1 MEVIKIAFFVLG
13 VFFGENSRIGAEK
26 TTVTINPKEQTI
38 TIVQENIF
46 ALIANEADTMQVSS
60 ELKKVVARNWRKE
73 IESYPSK
80 SCTLYVIDKGSLNA
94 KITLKYPSENVLRD
108 FALDFNK
115 ETKEFSLINI
125 PDWNVETEDG
135 AFKEN
140 YWRFSADNSF
150 TFVVTPFKNM
160 PDRFK
165 SVKRNL
171 LPIWEAENSKIKQ
184 DE

>member
-80 SCTLYVIDKGSLNA
+80 SCTLYVSDKGSLNA

-160 PDRFK
+160 PERFK

-171 LPIWEAENSKIKQ
+171 LPIWEAENLKIKQ

>member
-26 TTVTINPKEQTI
+26 TTVTINPKEQII

-46 ALIANEADTMQVSS
+46 ALIANEADSMQVSS

-80 SCTLYVIDKGSLNA
+80 SCTLYVSDKGSLNA
-94 KITLKYPSENVLRD
+94 KITLKYTSENVLRD

-171 LPIWEAENSKIKQ
+171 LPIWEAENLKIKQ

>member
-26 TTVTINPKEQTI
+26 TTVTVNPKEQKV

-46 ALIANEADTMQVSS
+46 ALIVKEGDSLQVSS
-60 ELKKVVARNWRKE
+60 ELKKIIARNWRKE
-73 IESYPSK
+73 IETYPSK
-80 SCTLYVIDKGSLNA
+80 SCTFYVTDNGNLNA
-94 KITLKYPSENVLRD
+94 KIILNYPSEKELKD
-108 FALDFNK
+108 FALDFNQ

-135 AFKEN
+135 ALKGN
-140 YWRFSADNSF
+140 YWRFSADDSF

-160 PDRFK
+160 PDKFK

-171 LPIWEAENSKIKQ
+171 KPIWEAQKDK
-184 DE
+184 

>member
-46 ALIANEADTMQVSS
+46 ALIANEADSMQVSS

-80 SCTLYVIDKGSLNA
+80 SCTLYVSDKGSLNA

>member
-46 ALIANEADTMQVSS
+46 ALIANEADSMQVSS

-80 SCTLYVIDKGSLNA
+80 SCTLYVSDKGSLNA

-125 PDWNVETEDG
+125 PDWNVKTEDG

-140 YWRFSADNSF
+140 YWRFSVDNSF

-160 PDRFK
+160 PGRFK
-165 SVKRNL
+165 SVKRSL

>member
-1 MEVIKIAFFVLG
+1 MEVIKIVFFVLG

-26 TTVTINPKEQTI
+26 TTVTINPNEQTI
-38 TIVQENIF
+38 IIVQENIF
-46 ALIANEADTMQVSS
+46 ALIANEADSMQVSS

-80 SCTLYVIDKGSLNA
+80 SCTLYVTDEGSLNA

-125 PDWNVETEDG
+125 PDWNVKTEDG
-135 AFKEN
+135 ALKGN

-165 SVKRNL
+165 SVKRSL
-171 LPIWEAENSKIKQ
+171 LPIWESEKKN
-184 DE
+184 

>member
-26 TTVTINPKEQTI
+26 TTVTINPNEQTI
-38 TIVQENIF
+38 IIVQENIF
-46 ALIANEADTMQVSS
+46 ALIANETDSMQVSS

-80 SCTLYVIDKGSLNA
+80 SCTLYVTDEGSLNA

-125 PDWNVETEDG
+125 PDWNVKTEDG
-135 AFKEN
+135 ALKGN

-165 SVKRNL
+165 SVKRSL
-171 LPIWEAENSKIKQ
+171 LPIWESEKKN
-184 DE
+184 

>member
-26 TTVTINPKEQTI
+26 TTVTINPNEQTI
-38 TIVQENIF
+38 IIVQENIF
-46 ALIANEADTMQVSS
+46 ALIANETDSMQVSS

-80 SCTLYVIDKGSLNA
+80 SCTLYVTDEGSLNA

-108 FALDFNK
+108 FALDFN
-115 ETKEFSLINI
+115 EEAKEFSLINI

-135 AFKEN
+135 ALKGN
-140 YWRFSADNSF
+140 YWRFSANNSF

-165 SVKRNL
+165 GVKRSL
-171 LPIWEAENSKIKQ
+171 LPIWESEKKN
-184 DE
+184 

>member
-46 ALIANEADTMQVSS
+46 ALITNEADSMQVSS

-80 SCTLYVIDKGSLNA
+80 SCTLYVSDKGSLNA

-108 FALDFNK
+108 FALYFNK

-125 PDWNVETEDG
+125 PDWNVKTEDG
-135 AFKEN
+135 ALTGN

-171 LPIWEAENSKIKQ
+171 LPIWEAENLKIKQ

>member
-46 ALIANEADTMQVSS
+46 ALIANEADSMQVSS

-80 SCTLYVIDKGSLNA
+80 SCTLYVSDKGSLNA
-94 KITLKYPSENVLRD
+94 KITLKYTSENILRD

-135 AFKEN
+135 ALKGN

-160 PDRFK
+160 PGRFK
-165 SVKRNL
+165 SVKRSL

>member
-26 TTVTINPKEQTI
+26 TTVTINPNEQTI
-38 TIVQENIF
+38 IIVQENIF
-46 ALIANEADTMQVSS
+46 ALIANESDSMQVSS
-60 ELKKVVARNWRKE
+60 ELKKVVTRNWRKE

-80 SCTLYVIDKGSLNA
+80 SCTLYVTDEGSLNA
-94 KITLKYPSENVLRD
+94 KITLKYPSEHVLRD

-115 ETKEFSLINI
+115 EAKEFSLINI

-135 AFKEN
+135 VLKGN

-165 SVKRNL
+165 SVKRSL
-171 LPIWEAENSKIKQ
+171 LPIWESEKKN
-184 DE
+184 

>member
-26 TTVTINPKEQTI
+26 TTVTVNPKEQTI

-46 ALIANEADTMQVSS
+46 ALIENEADSMQVSS
-60 ELKKVVARNWRKE
+60 ELEKVIARNWRKE
-73 IESYPSK
+73 IETYPSK
-80 SCTLYVIDKGSLNA
+80 SCTFYVTDKRNLNA
-94 KITLKYPSENVLRD
+94 KIILKYPSENVLRD

-115 ETKEFSLINI
+115 EAKEFSLINI

-135 AFKEN
+135 ALKGN
-140 YWRFSADNSF
+140 YWRFSADDSF

-160 PDRFK
+160 PDKFK
-165 SVKRNL
+165 GTKRNL
-171 LPIWEAENSKIKQ
+171 KPIWEAEK
-184 DE
+184 ER

>member
-26 TTVTINPKEQTI
+26 TTVTINPNKQTVI
-38 TIVQENIF
+38 IVQENIF
-46 ALIANEADTMQVSS
+46 ALIANETDSMQVSS

-80 SCTLYVIDKGSLNA
+80 SCTLYVSDKGSLNA
-94 KITLKYPSENVLRD
+94 KITLKYTSENVLRD

-160 PDRFK
+160 PYRFK
-165 SVKRNL
+165 SVKRSL

>member
-26 TTVTINPKEQTI
+26 TTVTINPNEQTVI
-38 TIVQENIF
+38 IVQENIF
-46 ALIANEADTMQVSS
+46 ALIANEADSMQVSS

-80 SCTLYVIDKGSLNA
+80 SCTLYVTDEGSLNA

-135 AFKEN
+135 ALKGN
-140 YWRFSADNSF
+140 YWRFSANNSF

-165 SVKRNL
+165 GVKRSL
-171 LPIWEAENSKIKQ
+171 LPIWESEKKN
-184 DE
+184 

>member
-26 TTVTINPKEQTI
+26 TTVTINPNEQTI
-38 TIVQENIF
+38 IIVQENIF
-46 ALIANEADTMQVSS
+46 ALIANEADSMQVSS

-80 SCTLYVIDKGSLNA
+80 SCTLYVTDEGSLNA

-108 FALDFNK
+108 FALDFN
-115 ETKEFSLINI
+115 EEAKEFSLINI

-135 AFKEN
+135 ALKGN
-140 YWRFSADNSF
+140 YWRFSANNSF

-165 SVKRNL
+165 GVKRSL
-171 LPIWEAENSKIKQ
+171 LPIWESEKKN
-184 DE
+184 